1 MSGVES
7 MDFIENHICLT
18 TRQCPLLQQA
28 LGGKKFITGLGP
40 VIDKNTLAG
49 AMQTLCLASCEI
61 SEKLFH
67 FFLEPPLPLY
77 KREKT
82 IFRLQ
87 FLGRVIP
94 WLSSGQGLDFS
105 AMDTDLTLDWELKSH
120 KQGSVLSTPLKK
132 GKKVSVRKKEDNNR
146 KDSLFS
152 DTGRRPL

>member
-7 MDFIENHICLT
+7 MDFVVNHICLT
-18 TRQCPLLQQA
+18 TRQCPLLQQV

-61 SEKLFH
+61 SETLFH

-87 FLGRVIP
+87 FLGGVIP
-94 WLSSGQGLDFS
+94 WLSSGQGLDF
-105 AMDTDLTLDWELKSH
+105 
-120 KQGSVLSTPLKK
+120 
-132 GKKVSVRKKEDNNR
+132 
-146 KDSLFS
+146 
-152 DTGRRPL
+152 